1 MIIEYF
7 KFILFNSFSTI
18 KSILLEKW
26 SYLTN
31 KSRWNG
37 IYLINNY
44 PRLISLLSRDW
55 AKERKGEKKRENL
68 SDRSPFLTIVNYP
81 RGIMERNDDGWKWG
95 NRYSWNGF
103 DDRQQYNTYHPVS
116 TTFIWNHFNSR
127 WERKRFHFSYSI
139 R

>member
-44 PRLISLLSRDW
+44 PRLISLLNRDW

-68 SDRSPFLTIVNYP
+68 SDTSPFLTIVNYP

-95 NRYSWNGF
+95 NCYSWNRF
-103 DDRQQYNTYHPVS
+103 DDRQQYNTYHPAS
-116 TTFIWNHFNSR
+116 TTFISNHFNSR